1 MSGPFEWRLSDIER
15 SAKRAEDRL
24 YELDSIRSDVDSLEH
39 TVRELRT
46 EVDGLRNELQASQI
60 QHAQDI
66 AELRDT
72 INEVLGEN
80 RG

>member
-24 YELDSIRSDVDSLEH
+24 YELYSIRSDVDSLEH

-66 AELRDT
+66 AELRDA
-72 INEVLGEN
+72 INEVLKGE
-80 RG
+80 

>member
-24 YELDSIRSDVDSLEH
+24 YELDSIRSDVGSLEH
-39 TVRELRT
+39 TVRELRA
-46 EVDGLRNELQASQI
+46 EIDGLRAELQASQI

-66 AELRDT
+66 AELRDA

>member
-39 TVRELRT
+39 AVRELRT

-66 AELRDT
+66 AELRDA

>member
-46 EVDGLRNELQASQI
+46 EVDGLRAELQASQER
-60 QHAQDI
+60 HSQDI
-66 AELRDT
+66 AELRET
-72 INEVLGEN
+72 LEALKGE
-80 RG
+80 

>member
-24 YELDSIRSDVDSLEH
+24 YELDSISSDVDSLEH

-66 AELRDT
+66 AELRDA
-72 INEVLGEN
+72 INEVLKGE
-80 RG
+80 